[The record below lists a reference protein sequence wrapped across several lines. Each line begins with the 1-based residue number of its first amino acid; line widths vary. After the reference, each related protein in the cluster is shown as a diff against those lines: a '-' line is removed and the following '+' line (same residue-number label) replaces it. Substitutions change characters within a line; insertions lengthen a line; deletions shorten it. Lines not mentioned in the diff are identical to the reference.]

1 MSEDYGKRIKRAA
14 NLMSRSMDA
23 YAAQYGL
30 TGTQMSII
38 DFLGES
44 QDHTQRDIEMEFDIR
59 PSTTTKILQRMQTSG
74 LVAAKRDPRDGRQ
87 RIIAPTAKARGL
99 QKAVRDYIDSQ
110 QKAMDRR
117 FSQRDL
123 DAFDRVLA
131 YFIALNSDD
140 SAQAGKEPRP

>member
-44 QDHTQRDIEMEFDIR
+44 QDHTQLDIEMEFDIR
-59 PSTTTKILQRMQTSG
+59 PSTTTKILQRMEAGG

-87 RIIAPTAKARGL
+87 RIIAPTTKARGL
-99 QKAVRDYIDSQ
+99 QAAVRSYIDDQ
-110 QKAMDRR
+110 QTAMERR
-117 FSQRDL
+117 FDQHDL
-123 DAFDRVLA
+123 AAFDRVLA

-140 SAQAGKEPRP
+140 SSQSGKESRS

>member
-117 FSQRDL
+117 FNQRDL

-140 SAQAGKEPRP
+140 STHAGKEPRP

>member
-1 MSEDYGKRIKRAA
+1 
-14 NLMSRSMDA
+14 MDA

-59 PSTTTKILQRMQTSG
+59 PSTTTKILQRMEAGG

-87 RIIAPTAKARGL
+87 RIIALTAKARGL
-99 QKAVRDYIDSQ
+99 QTAVRSYIDDQ
-110 QKAMDRR
+110 QTAMERR
-117 FSQRDL
+117 FDQHDL
-123 DAFDRVLA
+123 AAFDRVLA
-131 YFIALNSDD
+131 YFIASNSDD
-140 SAQAGKEPRP
+140 FSQSGKESRS

>member
-1 MSEDYGKRIKRAA
+1 MSEAYGKRIKRAA

-23 YAAQYGL
+23 YASQYGL

-44 QDHTQRDIEMEFDIR
+44 EDHTQRDIEMEFDIR
-59 PSTTTKILQRMQTSG
+59 PSTTTKILQRMEASG
-74 LVAAKRDPRDGRQ
+74 LVSAKRDPRDGRQ
-87 RIIAPTAKARGL
+87 RIIAPTAKAQGL
-99 QKAVRDYIDSQ
+99 QKAVRDYIESQ
-110 QKAMDRR
+110 QNAMERR
-117 FSQRDL
+117 FNQRDL

-140 SAQAGKEPRP
+140 PSQARMESRS

>member
-1 MSEDYGKRIKRAA
+1 MSKDYGKRIKRAA

-23 YAAQYGL
+23 YAARYGL

-59 PSTTTKILQRMQTSG
+59 SSTTTKILQRMEASR
-74 LVAAKRDPRDGRQ
+74 LVAAKRDPRDSRQ
-87 RIIAPTAKARGL
+87 RIIVPTAKARGL
-99 QKAVRDYIDSQ
+99 QKAVRAYIDNQ
-110 QKAMDRR
+110 QKAMERQFD
-117 FSQRDL
+117 QCDL
-123 DAFDRVLA
+123 AAFDRVLA

-140 SAQAGKEPRP
+140 STQTRKESRS

>member
-44 QDHTQRDIEMEFDIR
+44 QDHTQREIEMEFDIR
-59 PSTTTKILQRMQTSG
+59 PSTTTKILQRMEAGG
-74 LVAAKRDPRDGRQ
+74 LVAAKRDPRDGRH

-99 QKAVRDYIDSQ
+99 QAAVRSYIDDQ
-110 QKAMDRR
+110 QTAMERR
-117 FSQRDL
+117 FDQHDL
-123 DAFDRVLA
+123 AAFDRVLA

-140 SAQAGKEPRP
+140 SSQSGKESRS

>member
-1 MSEDYGKRIKRAA
+1 LSEDYGKRIKRAA

-23 YAAQYGL
+23 YATKYGL

-59 PSTTTKILQRMQTSG
+59 PSTTTKILQRMEASG

-87 RIIAPTAKARGL
+87 RIIAPT
-99 QKAVRDYIDSQ
+99 
-110 QKAMDRR
+110 
-117 FSQRDL
+117 
-123 DAFDRVLA
+123 
-131 YFIALNSDD
+131 
-140 SAQAGKEPRP
+140 PRPVACRKPCGHISTTSKRPWSAGSISGIWPPSTACWPISSP

>member
-1 MSEDYGKRIKRAA
+1 
-14 NLMSRSMDA
+14 
-23 YAAQYGL
+23 
-30 TGTQMSII
+30 
-38 DFLGES
+38 
-44 QDHTQRDIEMEFDIR
+44 
-59 PSTTTKILQRMQTSG
+59 MQTSG

-117 FSQRDL
+117 FNQRDL

-140 SAQAGKEPRP
+140 SAQAGKDSHS

>member
-1 MSEDYGKRIKRAA
+1 
-14 NLMSRSMDA
+14 MSRSMDV

-38 DFLGES
+38 DYLGES

-59 PSTTTKILQRMQTSG
+59 PSTTTKILQRMEAGG

-87 RIIAPTAKARGL
+87 RIIAPTTKARGL
-99 QKAVRDYIDSQ
+99 QAAVRSYIDDQ
-110 QKAMDRR
+110 QTAMERR
-117 FSQRDL
+117 FDQHDL
-123 DAFDRVLA
+123 AAFDRVLA

-140 SAQAGKEPRP
+140 SSQSGKESRS

>member
-44 QDHTQRDIEMEFDIR
+44 QDHTQRDIEVEFDIR

-117 FSQRDL
+117 FNQRDL

>member
-1 MSEDYGKRIKRAA
+1 
-14 NLMSRSMDA
+14 MSRSMDV

-38 DFLGES
+38 DYLGES

-59 PSTTTKILQRMQTSG
+59 PSTTTKILQRMEAGG

-87 RIIAPTAKARGL
+87 RIIALTAKARGL
-99 QKAVRDYIDSQ
+99 QTAVRSYIDDQ
-110 QKAMDRR
+110 QTAMERR
-117 FSQRDL
+117 FDQHDL
-123 DAFDRVLA
+123 GAFDRVLA

-140 SAQAGKEPRP
+140 SSQSGKESRS

>member
-59 PSTTTKILQRMQTSG
+59 PSATTKILQRMQTSG

-117 FSQRDL
+117 FNQRDL

>member
-59 PSTTTKILQRMQTSG
+59 PSTTTKILQRMEAGG

-87 RIIAPTAKARGL
+87 RIIAPTTKARGL
-99 QKAVRDYIDSQ
+99 QTAVRSYIDDQ
-110 QKAMDRR
+110 QTAMERR
-117 FSQRDL
+117 FDQHDL
-123 DAFDRVLA
+123 ATFDRVLA
-131 YFIALNSDD
+131 YFIASNSDD
-140 SAQAGKEPRP
+140 SSQSGKESRS